1 MEIDT
6 LEIEITMNSS
16 KVQKSLNSLAKSFQK
31 LDDVISKGTGMS
43 AFSRDLASAAQS
55 LKTIDGQAADGIS
68 KLASA
73 LNRLQSASTKF
84 TNISGMTDVFNN
96 VAAALSVFKDI
107 EVPDLT
113 KLINPI
119 AKLPEIMDKLDA
131 TKLEAFTQ
139 NLEKMLKALHPYASE
154 LNSIAT
160 IAQNLAQTDNFSKI
174 IKDSAVRNAKAYSSS
189 LTSIRSGLKSMA
201 TFMLGS
207 FITRRTMSSFVDES
221 TKYVEDLNLFNVA
234 LRQYSAEAK
243 EYANVVSEVMGID
256 PAVWM
261 RNQGV
266 FMTLATGFGVA
277 SDRAYTMSTNLT
289 QLAYDLSSLFNID
302 VDTSMQKL
310 QSGLTGEIKG
320 LRRLGFDLSD
330 AKLKTIALS
339 LGIDKVYTSMTQA
352 EKAQL
357 RYYALLTQVKSA
369 QGDMARTL
377 EAPANQLRILNAQVT
392 MLTRSI
398 GNIFIPLLN
407 DILPKV
413 IAFTKALR
421 EVADIIAR
429 LAGYKLIEVDYSSL
443 GDLDAS
449 GLAEDL
455 DDANESAEKLQR
467 TLFGFDQINK
477 LNGSNGSG
485 SGLGEDLTDSFDF
498 ELPTYDFLGEATSSR
513 VDDLVEKWREFLGI
527 NEEIN
532 SFWDL
537 METRIGKILALLAVS
552 AGIKGVSTLVTS
564 IKELTK
570 TNWGKITTGLGLVA
584 GGIIAIADGG
594 DQLKKA
600 LGSKE
605 GMGAAIAELVGGGG
619 VSVAGGSMIGASIA
633 GGAKIGGWIG
643 ALIGAV
649 FALTQII
656 GTVKKAVFDN
666 NTELLKTKAYEVYG
680 EAVEDTQSKIEDFLK
695 ALNFDKLADWNK
707 QIEDSAT
714 AYHDAAYEYDN
725 LYTKLTENTF
735 STVKLSALAD
745 AFERLATAASDLAKV
760 KLDSVMEGLARA
772 INLNITD
779 NLTDRLGTLIGKIEA
794 ANLILGNK
802 ISGIN
807 AEYQGIINDIMATQD
822 ENGNVTITDAQR
834 KKMSELR
841 AQLTQ
846 FSLAND
852 SSTAAWEATKN
863 VISSSTINAGG
874 DMNVIQANL
883 ESLIGSRDQY
893 ITDLLTKYNN
903 DVATLQSLISLGI
916 KDQNGNALFS
926 GADLTTLQESY
937 IAQYS
942 TISDQYSAVLD
953 NIYSA
958 YEKSFNAQIN
968 NVLKTIGASYET
980 IRKKADGSI
989 YFTSASSDTILQA
1002 VALEQ
1007 EKNKLLEYIASFYR
1021 NLTGLFVGQSNPSTG
1036 GSPTIYGSLR
1046 AGGGFPSVGEMFIAR
1061 EAGPEL
1067 VGTIGNRTAVAN
1079 NDQIIAGIAKGVR
1092 EAMVGAGG
1100 NWTIQIVEDGRVTG
1114 TKVVTAA
1121 ERQNRRDGKSVI
1133 KLGV

>member
-1 MEIDT
+1 MEIDS

-43 AFSRDLASAAQS
+43 AFSRDLASAANA

-73 LNRLQSASTKF
+73 LNRLQAASTKF

-139 NLEKMLKALHPYASE
+139 NLEKMLKALRPYASE
-154 LNSIAT
+154 LNSIAI

-189 LTSIRSGLKSMA
+189 LTSIRSGLRGMA

-243 EYANVVSEVMGID
+243 AYANTVSEVMGID

-429 LAGYKLIEVDYSSL
+429 LVGYKLVEVDYSSL
-443 GDLDAS
+443 GDIDAS

-477 LNGSNGSG
+477 LNGSDGSG

-570 TNWGKITTGLGLVA
+570 TNWSKITTGLGLVA
-584 GGIIAIADGG
+584 GGIIAVADGG
-594 DQLKKA
+594 DRLTKA

-605 GMGAAIAELVGGGG
+605 GMGAAIAELVGGAG
-619 VSVAGGSMIGASIA
+619 VIVG
-633 GGAKIGGWIG
+633 GGALMGGAIG
-643 ALIGAV
+643 ALYGGLIATADVIGQV
-649 FALTQII
+649 R
-656 GTVKKAVFDN
+656 KAIYDYN
-666 NTELLKTKAYEVYG
+666 LELLKTQAYDVYG
-680 EAVEDTQSKIEDFLK
+680 EAIEDVQAKIEDFLK
-695 ALNFDKLADWNK
+695 ALNYDKVAEWNK
-707 QIEDSAT
+707 KIEESAD
-714 AYHDAAYEYDN
+714 AFHDAAYEYDL
-725 LYTKLTENTF
+725 LYTSLTENTF
-735 STVKLSALAD
+735 STDKLNALSS
-745 AFERLATAASDLAKV
+745 AFERLADAAAELAKA

-779 NLTDRLGTLIGKIEA
+779 SLSDRLGTLIGKIEA

-807 AEYQGIINDIMATQD
+807 AEYQEIINEILATQD

-834 KKMSELR
+834 KKMGELR
-841 AQLTQ
+841 SQLTQ
-846 FSLAND
+846 FSLTND
-852 SSTAAWEATKN
+852 KSTAAWEATKD
-863 VISSSTINAGG
+863 VITSSVINAGG
-874 DMNVIQANL
+874 DMNTIKANL
-883 ESLIGSRDQY
+883 DSLMGARDQY
-893 ITDLLTKYNN
+893 ITDLLTKYNT

-916 KDQNGNALFS
+916 TDQNGKALFS
-926 GADLTTLQESY
+926 NADLSTLRESY

-942 TISDQYSAVLD
+942 TISTQYSAVLD
-953 NIYSA
+953 NIFENYS
-958 YEKSFNAQIN
+958 KSFNEQIASI
-968 NVLKTIGASYET
+968 LGAHGTSYEAV
-980 IRKKADGSI
+980 RKNANGQI
-989 YFTSASSDTILQA
+989 QLSASAPDWLAQA
-1002 VALEQ
+1002 AALEK
-1007 EKNKLLEYIASFYR
+1007 ERDKLLEYISSFYKD
-1021 NLTGLFVGQSNPSTG
+1021 LTGLFMGQTGLSTG

-1046 AGGGFPSVGEMFIAR
+1046 AGGGFPSAGELFIAR
-1061 EAGPEL
+1061 ESGPEL
-1067 VGTIGNRTAVAN
+1067 VGSIGSRTAVAN

-1092 EAMVGAGG
+1092 EAMGGAGG